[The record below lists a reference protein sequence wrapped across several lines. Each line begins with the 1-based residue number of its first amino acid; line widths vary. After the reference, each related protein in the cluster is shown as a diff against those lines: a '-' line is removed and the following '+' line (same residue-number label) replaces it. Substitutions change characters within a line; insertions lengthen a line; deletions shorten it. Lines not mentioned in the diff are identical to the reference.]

1 MCRSNFVLL
10 DTTGNVV
17 QTANSSAGLAVI
29 ELPITQSGLYLVKVV
44 NVGLGPVQV
53 TTLATPLVAR

>member
-1 MCRSNFVLL
+1 VLL